1 MAKKIRL
8 TENELRNVVAESV
21 KRVLKEMQY
30 GTAGYASGRAARQ
43 AANPSFGQK
52 INDRLGG
59 MFGKTSQEYADQS
72 ARIRRMGQEKAD
84 NADKAYYDKQCQL
97 DPAFAEQYPTFNDYK
112 YRGYSN
118 TKQFKDEYNSGR
130 NGNPYYKRG
139 KGFTSDI
146 PKFGNS

>member
-21 KRVLKEMQY
+21 KRVLKEMEY

-59 MFGKTSQEYADQS
+59 MFGKTSEDYANQS
-72 ARIRRMGQEKAD
+72 ARIRQMGLEKAND
-84 NADKAYYDKQCQL
+84 ADKKYYDKQCQL
-97 DPAFAEQYPTFNDYK
+97 DPTFAEKFPTFNDYK
-112 YRGYSN
+112 YRGSSN
-118 TKQFKDEYNSGR
+118 TEDFKYKYDNGRSG
-130 NGNPYYKRG
+130 GTYYKRG
-139 KGFTSDI
+139 IGNTNDI